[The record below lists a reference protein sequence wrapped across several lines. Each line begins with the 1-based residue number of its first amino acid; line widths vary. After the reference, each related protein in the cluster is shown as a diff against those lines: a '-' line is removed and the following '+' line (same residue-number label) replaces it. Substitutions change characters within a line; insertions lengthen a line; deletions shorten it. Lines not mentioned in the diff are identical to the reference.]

1 MGRQGRGGDQRK
13 SDPSKE
19 LVPFNISPKRFN
31 HFDFSDVDDGDWCV
45 VRSSRCAF
53 AHSTDPGI
61 YQAPGQGVTH
71 PYAHT
76 CTYII
81 YMHTYVIHMHT
92 CHTHLPPFRKI
103 SNPDQRVTHPHEL
116 SHAHI

>member
-1 MGRQGRGGDQRK
+1 MGKQGRGGDQRK

-61 YQAPGQGVTH
+61 YQAPGQGVKH
-71 PYAHT
+71 PY
-76 CTYII
+76 
-81 YMHTYVIHMHT
+81 
-92 CHTHLPPFRKI
+92 
-103 SNPDQRVTHPHEL
+103 EL
-116 SHAHI
+116 THAHV